1 MRFFRKKE
9 TSNNNPLI
17 ELVNDLNDKS
27 STVSALSKVLGVSSE
42 ITKKSFLL
50 SLRTIPHLLDSAIL
64 ITLTAM
70 ITRYFM

>member
-27 STVSALSKVLGVSSE
+27 STVSALSKGLGVSSE
-42 ITKKSFLL
+42 ITKKIIFIIIKNYTTFI
-50 SLRTIPHLLDSAIL
+50 R
-64 ITLTAM
+64 
-70 ITRYFM
+70 

>member
-27 STVSALSKVLGVSSE
+27 STVSALSKGLGVSSE